1 MLYTEHNYSEEKM
14 MKRQEG
20 FTLVELLITMVVFVL
35 TIAAASAIFVPILT
49 QFKQQ
54 SKIAESNI
62 ESIIGLELLK
72 RDVEHAGFG
81 LPWNIPDGV
90 TYQEAISSPANN
102 YNETTVSGTTN
113 PPRAI
118 LSANNVNFTNIIQ
131 GSDYLMIKAMNVAMN
146 DTSTKWTEAISKI
159 DATGNTKTIVRS
171 WGSSVDDL
179 STSDRVIV
187 LIPSKGENNQ
197 RILKTSD
204 SDNTKFSVQFNK
216 NFPADFSPPQGE
228 VYLVYGVTPAAD
240 PVDTA
245 LSMPFNRADYY
256 ISTLNVPQR
265 CAPNT
270 GVLRKAVLNHSGTF
284 QGGIHQLFDC
294 VADMQVIFGRDTDN
308 DGDVD
313 NRTDD
318 LSGLTAQQIREQLKD
333 VRVYILAH
341 EGQRDINFTYCQ
353 DPPSCSDKTI
363 YVGEPG
369 LGRDFNLDTI
379 TDWQRYRWKIY
390 RIVVKPKNLRG

>member
-1 MLYTEHNYSEEKM
+1 MIKKE
-14 MKRQEG
+14 EG
-20 FTLVELLITMVVFVL
+20 FTLVELIITMVIFVL
-35 TIAAASAIFVPILT
+35 TIAAASAIFVPMLT

-54 SKIAESNI
+54 SRIAESNI
-62 ESIIGLELLK
+62 EGIIGLELLK
-72 RDVEHAGFG
+72 RDLEHAGFG
-81 LPWNIPDGV
+81 LPWNIPDGLQ
-90 TYQEAISSPANN
+90 YQEATSSPGNN
-102 YNETTVSGTTN
+102 FNETTVDGTTN

-118 LSANNVNFTNIIQ
+118 FNGNNINFTNVIQ
-131 GSDYLMIKAMNVAMN
+131 GSDYLVIKAANIAMN
-146 DTSTKWTEAISKI
+146 DTSAKWTEIISKL
-159 DATGNTKTIVRS
+159 DATGNKKTMVRS
-171 WGSSVDDL
+171 WSSSVDDL
-179 STSDRVIV
+179 KNDERVIV

-204 SDNTKFSVQFNK
+204 DDSTKFSVQFNK
-216 NFPADFSPPQGE
+216 NFPSDFSPPQGE
-228 VYLVYGVTPAAD
+228 VYLVYGVAPVANPVTTP
-240 PVDTA
+240 
-245 LSMPFNRADYY
+245 LRMPFNRADYY

-294 VADMQVIFGRDTDN
+294 VADMQVIFERDTDN
-308 DGDVD
+308 DVDVD

-318 LSGLTAQQIREQLKD
+318 LSGLTAQQIREQVKD
-333 VRVYILAH
+333 IRVYLLAH
-341 EGQRDINFTYCQ
+341 EGQRDSNFTYCQ

-369 LGRDFNLDTI
+369 LGRDFDLTKIPN
-379 TDWQRYRWKIY
+379 WQNYRWKIY

>member
-1 MLYTEHNYSEEKM
+1 
-14 MKRQEG
+14 MKKEGG

-35 TIAAASAIFVPILT
+35 TIAAATGIFVPMLT

-62 ESIIGLELLK
+62 ENIIGLELLK
-72 RDVEHAGFG
+72 RDIEHAGFG
-81 LPWNIPDGV
+81 LPWNIPVGI
-90 TYQEAISSPANN
+90 TYQEASSSPASN
-102 YNETTVSGTTN
+102 YNEPTVSGTTN

-118 LSANNVNFTNIIQ
+118 LSGNNVNFTNVVN
-131 GSDYLMIKAMNVAMN
+131 GSDYLVLKATNIAMS
-146 DTSTKWTEAISKI
+146 DASAKWTEVISKI
-159 DATGNTKTIVRS
+159 DATGNKKTMVRS

-179 STSDRVIV
+179 STSERVIV

-204 SDNTKFSVQFNK
+204 NDSTKFSVQFNQ
-216 NFPADFSPPQGE
+216 NFPADFAPPQGE
-228 VYLVYGVTPAAD
+228 VYLVYGVTPVAD
-240 PVDTA
+240 PIDTA
-245 LSMPFNRADYY
+245 LRMPFNRADYY
-256 ISTLNVPQR
+256 ISKLNIPQK
-265 CAPNT
+265 CASNT

-284 QGGIHQLFDC
+284 QGGIHQILDC

-318 LSGLTAQQIREQLKD
+318 LSGLTAQQIREQVKD
-333 VRVYILAH
+333 IRVYILAH
-341 EGQRDINFTYCQ
+341 EGQKDSNFTYCQ

-363 YVGEPG
+363 YVGEQG
-369 LGRDFNLDTI
+369 LGRDFDLTTI
-379 TDWQRYRWKIY
+379 PDWQNYRWKLD